1 MDKNTADNLDE
12 GKLRKLIA
20 NLERKISENEKSR
33 IKYSDDPAKF
43 ASSETELFA
52 SLDEFQSVSTQ
63 PELYHVLNSK
73 NIFKKLISL
82 ISHENTDISGKVV
95 TVLQELTDVEG
106 TLKGDTLEDIDNL
119 LYNLHEEGLFSQ
131 LVANLRRLD
140 VKVKEE
146 AQIINN
152 SLAIVDNMA
161 DYDLKFAEYSFSNY
175 GLGEWML
182 EHLKRHKRF
191 DAVKLAIAEMLSV
204 CIKGSGDCTSVFGD
218 LGGID
223 TVLQQIA
230 YYRRNEPKTGEEHE
244 YLEQLMSLLCEAL
257 LDCDP
262 NQEKFL
268 EEEGVDLIE
277 SVLREKKASVKRS
290 NIKFGMLKLFNTF
303 VSCNN
308 DEVVSAACERF
319 IEILGLKVI
328 FPIFN
333 NPKLVLNEKIKRSE
347 YRQFIDEV
355 EEHTSGILLAL
366 MKYCKNTEYTQR
378 ILVKLAE
385 SNFEKLNR
393 LIELHDKYFKLVVA
407 CRDEFDAKNPNPET
421 DWYDGDGNKYRMLFV
436 LRAAD
441 YMILLACYL
450 GDKFETYDPNG
461 GETFTNRVSKILTER
476 PELRHQIMME
486 AGQHSEEV
494 NDAGQEQNSLKF
506 LLDHF
511 RQINNKK
518 TTSST

>member
-12 GKLRKLIA
+12 EKLKKLIA
-20 NLERKISENEKSR
+20 NLERKISENEKLR

-52 SLDEFQSVSTQ
+52 SLDEFQNVSTQ
-63 PELYHVLNSK
+63 PELYHLLNSK
-73 NIFKKLISL
+73 NILQKLISL
-82 ISHENTDISGKVV
+82 ISHENTDISGKVIAI
-95 TVLQELTDVEG
+95 LQELTDVEG
-106 TLKGDTLEDIDNL
+106 PYGDNL
-119 LYNLHEEGLFSQ
+119 DDVDDLLHNLHGGGLHRQ
-131 LVANLRRLD
+131 LVTNFGRLD
-140 VKVKEE
+140 AKVKEE

-161 DYDLKFAEYSFSNY
+161 DYDTKFAEYSFLDH

-182 EHLKRHKRF
+182 EHLRKHKRF
-191 DAVKLAIAEMLSV
+191 NAVKLAIAEMLSV
-204 CIKGSGDCTSVFGD
+204 CIRSSAHCTSEFGD
-218 LGGID
+218 LGGVDI
-223 TVLQQIA
+223 VLQQIA
-230 YYRRNEPKTGEEHE
+230 YYRRIEPKTGEEHE

-257 LDCDP
+257 LDCDT

-277 SVLREKKASVKRS
+277 SVLREKRAPVKKS
-290 NIKFGMLKLFNTF
+290 NIKFGMLKLFNTL
-303 VSCNN
+303 VSSNE
-308 DEVVSAACERF
+308 DPVVSAACERF

-355 EEHTSGILLAL
+355 EEHTSGILLAM
-366 MKYCKNTEYTQR
+366 MKYCKNPEYTQR

-407 CRDEFDAKNPNPET
+407 CRDEFEAKNPNPVT
-421 DWYDGDGNKYRMLFV
+421 DWYDGDSNKYRMLFV

-450 GDKFETYDPNG
+450 GNKFETYDPNG
-461 GETFTNRVSKILTER
+461 GETFTNRVGKILIER

-486 AGQHSEEV
+486 AGQHAEEV

-506 LLDHF
+506 LMDYF
-511 RQINNKK
+511 KQINIKK
-518 TTSST
+518 TTSSA